1 MAKTWNDL
9 SQLPEFQNLSREEQE
24 RARGIFFDTQIAPQV
39 DEASLP
45 KARALYDE
53 KTLNRTWGEV
63 ATDTGKQL
71 LEGGVNII
79 NAIPSL
85 VAPEWSGTK
94 ALDSAAQ
101 GLQDWQSPTMKAKIA
116 NANAL
121 IEKAGKEGL
130 TAQAEEA
137 LLQYLKDPALASR
150 LVTTNIASVIPGL
163 GSAKLA
169 QAASLAR
176 SAKAAGVAAE
186 ALGAAEKAKAAKMA
200 LLAGGVTNSALN
212 AGGARGEAYKDLYDT
227 AIQQRYSED
236 DAQRIAL
243 EKSRLPAVV
252 GAVTGAPAG
261 MSGLESGL
269 FGRIA
274 GKSAIGEG
282 VKHFGTEVAGELAEE
297 ALPQVATNWQAS
309 EYDQRPLTKDIGR
322 TLVETALATGPNA
335 TVAGVSAGLRREA
348 APPPETPPVGGAPV
362 DGVAPAA
369 PNPANPVTVDAATGE
384 TTPTPP
390 ASPPTVDAA
399 TGETTPAPIPVVGPL
414 SEAAQA
420 GQDAAAAGAHPLPQ
434 APVVDPAISQKE
446 AEALKQQQQDAL
458 QQHDEQMRALKL
470 RQEQLRVNQQ
480 EQKLGLGPTQFDEP
494 ALLSQANDLA
504 SKSLPTIDQPQQEI
518 SNALQ
523 DQAQGPSPAS
533 EPAPAQDPLSQLGR
547 TATAPEV
554 QGQPGATIN
563 PNFTDQQHVDAFNTA
578 NDAINAQGGERLA
591 RPRVR
596 LATPKDLHTSGRIA
610 RKLAS
615 TIAAGFGHRV
625 VYVASE
631 NPQETLTFDGAIS
644 PHDPT
649 TIFLA
654 HDSESPV
661 NRVVSHEVLHG
672 LRRLAPDVY
681 TNMVSGLR
689 QIYDPQS
696 VAQHA
701 EQRGYL
707 GGLTDANEEEW
718 VADLF
723 SNTLHTPKG
732 LAQLA
737 LAMDKKILGSGLMFL
752 NNVKA
757 FISAL
762 HGRLLGSPEMQGADK
777 ALSDL
782 EQARDIVA
790 QGISHYARYRMT
802 GKKNEDLGTIPLS
815 LRSSPAVYTKKTQDL
830 TPITPPT
837 GEQLRAMSPEDYAT
851 IPARHLVKVKAEDK
865 VGLSQEQSAAFR
877 AAHKK
882 AKAAIASQQESTDK
896 AHQAWMQKRSKYW
909 KRALTAEELESAN
922 RYAHPSR
929 EHVTEYNP
937 NVERG
942 VRSTL
947 DVSRVT
953 LTPQEKAIVA
963 EKSAQY
969 ATSSEE
975 ISLVELKKR
984 QKQLVADSQQLKAI
998 ATEKKNLPSLSSLP
1012 KEERAQASSVRAE
1025 IEVRRKALVAGIAE
1039 TKSYLKK
1046 AGWTRS
1052 ALSDQIT
1059 SRIKEIRATFPPSQG
1074 WKSIAVIDATIK
1086 NDNGNPK
1093 VELEWKPIAYAF
1105 EKTSNLTSDQWSDQ
1119 MADSVVQEVVDVIK
1133 RAHEGR
1139 ENPTAEQQNAR
1150 VILASANWYR
1160 KMVHRLRAEFG
1171 GFADVFADLLGS
1183 TSPNTSV
1190 DINWNFA
1197 VQALKG
1203 FVRGE
1208 YDNQLQAFDDWLKA
1222 GKSVNAFKSAHPD
1235 LLISQP
1241 SGALF
1246 GMNSDKAMKAMLG
1259 LWRAVKSGD
1268 APKAR
1273 NFSLNLIGQSEKAT
1287 IDVWAA
1293 RFLQRISGQK
1303 RIPFPAEQ
1311 AVTGSHLTNPENVGG
1326 AFGFGQD
1333 VFRKASDTLK
1343 GMGFSVT
1350 PADLQAVVW
1359 FLEKE
1364 LWTKKNYTSKAG
1376 EGGSFEAMIAAMAPE
1391 NWQFGYTINRDSP
1404 PSDQEMAAEAA
1415 RITKVLGSES
1425 GIELFRI
1432 TSTQGLFAG
1441 DPERSFDMEAVTSP
1455 DWKPGRV
1462 ISYLAEGARA
1472 TQQYDVFISRKLGDD
1487 ETHPNARPG
1496 LEIAFKQDLTREELD
1511 PILQTLMTNGVDGFT
1526 VSVNPI
1532 HARTLQPGQEGKQ
1545 FSGIRLQYVPE
1556 ITQRAVRLGWA
1567 TDQASID
1574 EANDLASGDPARI
1587 EAVLQR
1593 RSDAIHNAVDAVTGD
1608 PLIAHAK
1615 YYDYDTLVIGTE
1627 NYGDY
1632 IGSHTKADHAFGK
1645 GEAGESIV
1653 TRLKGSTSR
1662 IFGRQGTERLPSVA
1676 LGQPGSSGIA
1686 NAPLS
1691 LRSDAGGEERAR
1703 GRPATQGIPSYGKA
1717 TPGSVQGIG
1726 VHYSREER
1734 SSLDSSKFGTGIKGR
1749 EAARVAAATDPRLKS
1764 RVYFYI
1770 NGGKGIH
1777 PEQGLG
1783 GYAHTVNLQNLYDLD
1798 ADPKYLA
1805 KQDANAT
1812 ESAILDAGYDGYV
1825 ADFGA
1830 QRAAVLLG
1838 ARQVPVRYAGRAITP
1853 EVPVGQRAVQ
1863 NPIKQVASILKT
1875 PWQKR
1880 TPAAFGA
1887 LLKETSP
1894 ELYSQFGDQLT
1905 DTQQTYWPGD
1915 MVRELVTPDTVDATP
1930 ADVAAWSRAVPLS
1943 IRTDPPPKK
1952 TVVAYKLFRLDPKR
1966 PGLLFP
1972 LFVKMAGD
1980 KGIEMGI
1987 WLDAEEGAR
1996 DKDKGDKVS
2005 SSIGPLAYRPGWH
2018 AGDLPIATHIGGELV
2033 RRFNE
2038 LTGKFKNLP
2047 TVRRPTQVWAE
2058 VELAADEDWQSVA
2071 NSRALRYA
2079 SDSKTTGAKKGD
2091 IRPETA
2097 QITDQIPVNGFY
2109 RYKTN
2114 PNMTGNWL
2122 IGGSMKVNRLLSDA
2136 EVKRINDAAGTADL
2150 PRKEPLD
2157 LKKYGF
2163 DTEARFSNRSGLFL
2177 SPQRIDYEREARRE
2191 GSDADRELVQSRLDS
2206 AVGEMGIE
2214 YPQRFSV
2221 MREEGPH
2228 FGLNLWR
2235 TGDAI
2240 STTKQ
2245 GINNALSKGRGGAS
2259 LYGQYAYPLYESEAA
2274 YLQSAGLRPFFAE
2287 GGWWYDAVSTIQG
2300 AYMGHGGLKGLPQ
2313 EIGTTLRRVDRRTPD
2328 VWEVEHMPLP
2338 RTDTEYPAR
2347 KRGTPRFS
2355 NRPNTPPEETRFRK
2369 AQRVVQDKFNRF
2381 RVVQDWLKTEGINL
2395 TENADVSKAEERFH
2409 ARVANQIEDFR
2420 EQDLKPLIKKTQKAK
2435 ISMDDIAQFL
2445 HAQHAE
2451 ERNDAVAKINPNFP
2465 DGGSG
2470 MDTQV
2475 ARSILAAATPEL
2487 RAIANE
2493 WRDITEKSLQMKV
2506 DSGLITQEMADAYH
2520 NKYQHYVPLK
2530 GGPEEQLVVGT
2541 GRGLKVRHKEK
2552 RALGHPLRQGGEW
2565 IIEQILADRE
2575 ATIMKAEKA
2584 LMAKHLLQMAV
2595 EMNRPD
2601 IISVEQPKQR
2611 QVLRQQNAY
2620 TVTYKG
2626 APIDTFQSL
2635 EAARVFRQFA
2645 GTQKGRS
2652 LIDFDIVKSTDPQV
2666 VLMAS
2671 PMLADNETMAYVGG
2685 HEIRMQINDDLLARA
2700 YGNLGQEALGPILR
2714 AGRALNTY
2722 LSKAYTGYN
2731 PEFIL
2736 TNMIRDFTT
2745 GIANLSG
2752 EQGVRVAG
2760 KAVKHYP
2767 RAFMDLLRSTR
2778 GPGHVSQA
2786 IKDYREDGGN
2796 TGAAYLD
2803 DLERIGTN
2811 VQQEYAKLQGIL
2823 KNVHDRNF
2831 RGAASAAVGKTL
2843 KPFLG
2848 WIEKLNQASENAM
2861 RLAIY
2866 QAMREAGLGR
2876 VRAASAAKNT
2886 TVNFNRKGEMGQA
2899 VNAWWLFFN
2908 ASVQG
2913 TAAIAHAHF
2922 KGEHKGQAW
2931 ALSSTLV
2938 GIGYL
2943 ASLAAASG
2951 GDDDEDKYEK
2961 LSDYERSRNLIIRTG
2976 DGFAKIPVPYGYGFM
2991 WNLGRTMADAQ
3002 RTGKIDK
3009 APWHLASNFAEE
3021 FTPFGSMVAGA
3032 QADSKQAVMFMGPTA
3047 WQAFAV
3053 PAFNLTSFGTPLYPE
3068 KSFQTA
3074 EFARDQMWRNTKG
3087 SWADELAGLLE
3098 KAGLDVS
3105 PETLKHLWRTGTGGA
3120 GTFATSLFDLGQ
3132 MGVRG
3137 VSEFDAREIP
3147 FVRKVWTVPGV
3158 AEARSRYYTAVDET
3172 KVAEETFKRYKKKGD
3187 FEKADTYREENDALI
3202 SLAKLSEN
3210 NAKRI
3215 KRARDL
3221 YDSVKLDPNM
3231 TLPEKRQALRDL
3243 EIEETQIYDDF
3254 MRTFNERTRVAP
3266 R

>member
-39 DEASLP
+39 DGASLP

-176 SAKAAGVAAE
+176 SAKAAGVAVD

-227 AIQQRYSED
+227 AIQQGYNED

-335 TVAGVSAGLRREA
+335 TVAGVSAGLRHGA
-348 APPPETPPVGGAPV
+348 APTPETPPAGEAPV
-362 DGVAPAA
+362 DSVAPAA
-369 PNPANPVTVDAATGE
+369 PT
-384 TTPTPP
+384 P

-625 VYVASE
+625 IYVASE

-672 LRRLAPDVY
+672 LRRIAPDVY
-681 TNMVSGLR
+681 ANMLSGLR
-689 QIYDPQS
+689 QIYDPES
-696 VAQHA
+696 VAKHA

-723 SNTLHTPKG
+723 SNTLHTPKA
-732 LAQLA
+732 LARLA
-737 LAMDKKILGSGLMFL
+737 LAMDHKVLGSGLMFL

-757 FISAL
+757 FINAL
-762 HGRLLGSPEMQGADK
+762 HGRLLGSPHMQGADN
-777 ALSDL
+777 ALADL
-782 EQARDIVA
+782 EAARDVVTLGIVNY
-790 QGISHYARYRMT
+790 SRYRLT
-802 GKKNEDLGTIPLS
+802 GQTNEDLGTVPLS
-815 LRSSPAVYTKKTQDL
+815 LRSSSAPTKIKNPPLESKNEVTDVYNRETVSARAPTAKGATEDPVTQKLGLGLKTYLRAENLLPGAVETLSSYPQLRPTNRKVTLARRINDFINVIQSNLLWLHDKVPDTIRERSKLWYDGALKITERSSELYGVTKRQFAAVLATQSPQKDWFENVSL
-830 TPITPPT
+830 AERITSIFKRFQGHTWDDKMTGASARVLKQEELAEMSEGVGDELDVDAAPITPSKFIAGKARGMVRRSNGGLT
-837 GEQLRAMSPEDYAT
+837 YEQALAKATAAQDEKNRKNQARLDKIKGKRLDELYDDLDIAMWVRVFDAAHHSPHYSVVSPEGNFVGTRTGKKGAPTRIRWGTFAAVAKSISVLKDGSIENISQRLGAEHKIRNFYNNIIAPNDPAGYVTMDTHAIAADMVSPFSGNSEPVAHNFGMRGVPGSSVYGMSGTYPIHGEGYTRAAAERGVLPREMQSITWEAIRGLFTAPFKASKATGPNGVTHTAAINAMWGAYRNGSKTIDETRQEILDYVKKVTNRTEEEIFTPEWARSPSEVASKTSYEELHGMPKPAAPTNTAWSGMNVEVAPNPDQLKEAAT
-851 IPARHLVKVKAEDK
+851 DTLAKWSKLSDKERGQITELVGTPIIKQTMARLGISQYRIENTIGGFEKDANPSITIHFGPEVSWNQLEEATRVLGYLFKQKQMVLYDETDTTSKEDQVSFVQFKPTRKLSNEEIADLYVKVH
-865 VGLSQEQSAAFR
+865 AAFPDVGGMSVSNGSLSFANFSGTPDEEFGTKLRDVVHTYLKDKDYGVERINHRFRSVLLGDIVGQDAAGNDIIQTTLRGTRYDDETKTTEMGGEDGRSTIGKRSFTRGEALRWKRDFRDVQTSFDQRLEREVRHSYDRLRQESR
-877 AAHKK
+877 A
-882 AKAAIASQQESTDK
+882 AKAA
-896 AHQAWMQKRSKYW
+896 
-909 KRALTAEELESAN
+909 
-922 RYAHPSR
+922 
-929 EHVTEYNP
+929 
-937 NVERG
+937 G
-942 VRSTL
+942 
-947 DVSRVT
+947 
-953 LTPQEKAIVA
+953 
-963 EKSAQY
+963 
-969 ATSSEE
+969 
-975 ISLVELKKR
+975 
-984 QKQLVADSQQLKAI
+984 
-998 ATEKKNLPSLSSLP
+998 
-1012 KEERAQASSVRAE
+1012 
-1025 IEVRRKALVAGIAE
+1025 
-1039 TKSYLKK
+1039 
-1046 AGWTRS
+1046 
-1052 ALSDQIT
+1052 
-1059 SRIKEIRATFPPSQG
+1059 
-1074 WKSIAVIDATIK
+1074 
-1086 NDNGNPK
+1086 
-1093 VELEWKPIAYAF
+1093 
-1105 EKTSNLTSDQWSDQ
+1105 
-1119 MADSVVQEVVDVIK
+1119 
-1133 RAHEGR
+1133 
-1139 ENPTAEQQNAR
+1139 
-1150 VILASANWYR
+1150 LAA
-1160 KMVHRLRAEFG
+1160 
-1171 GFADVFADLLGS
+1171 
-1183 TSPNTSV
+1183 
-1190 DINWNFA
+1190 
-1197 VQALKG
+1197 
-1203 FVRGE
+1203 
-1208 YDNQLQAFDDWLKA
+1208 
-1222 GKSVNAFKSAHPD
+1222 
-1235 LLISQP
+1235 
-1241 SGALF
+1241 
-1246 GMNSDKAMKAMLG
+1246 
-1259 LWRAVKSGD
+1259 
-1268 APKAR
+1268 APA
-1273 NFSLNLIGQSEKAT
+1273 
-1287 IDVWAA
+1287 
-1293 RFLQRISGQK
+1293 
-1303 RIPFPAEQ
+1303 
-1311 AVTGSHLTNPENVGG
+1311 
-1326 AFGFGQD
+1326 
-1333 VFRKASDTLK
+1333 
-1343 GMGFSVT
+1343 
-1350 PADLQAVVW
+1350 
-1359 FLEKE
+1359 
-1364 LWTKKNYTSKAG
+1364 
-1376 EGGSFEAMIAAMAPE
+1376 
-1391 NWQFGYTINRDSP
+1391 
-1404 PSDQEMAAEAA
+1404 
-1415 RITKVLGSES
+1415 
-1425 GIELFRI
+1425 
-1432 TSTQGLFAG
+1432 
-1441 DPERSFDMEAVTSP
+1441 
-1455 DWKPGRV
+1455 
-1462 ISYLAEGARA
+1462 
-1472 TQQYDVFISRKLGDD
+1472 
-1487 ETHPNARPG
+1487 
-1496 LEIAFKQDLTREELD
+1496 
-1511 PILQTLMTNGVDGFT
+1511 
-1526 VSVNPI
+1526 
-1532 HARTLQPGQEGKQ
+1532 
-1545 FSGIRLQYVPE
+1545 
-1556 ITQRAVRLGWA
+1556 
-1567 TDQASID
+1567 
-1574 EANDLASGDPARI
+1574 
-1587 EAVLQR
+1587 
-1593 RSDAIHNAVDAVTGD
+1593 
-1608 PLIAHAK
+1608 
-1615 YYDYDTLVIGTE
+1615 
-1627 NYGDY
+1627 
-1632 IGSHTKADHAFGK
+1632 
-1645 GEAGESIV
+1645 
-1653 TRLKGSTSR
+1653 
-1662 IFGRQGTERLPSVA
+1662 
-1676 LGQPGSSGIA
+1676 
-1686 NAPLS
+1686 S
-1691 LRSDAGGEERAR
+1691 LRSDAGGQERAR
-1703 GRPATQGIPSYGKA
+1703 GRTATQGSPVYGKA

-1734 SSLDSSKFGTGIKGR
+1734 SSLDSGKFGTGIKGR
-1749 EAARVAAATDPRLKS
+1749 EAARVAAATDPRLRN

-1770 NGGKGIH
+1770 NDGKGIH

-1838 ARQVPVRYAGRAITP
+1838 ARQVPVRYVGRAITP

-1880 TPAAFGA
+1880 TPAAFGEM
-1887 LLKETSP
+1887 LKEKSP
-1894 ELYSQFGDQLT
+1894 ELYAQFGNQLT
-1905 DTQQTYWPGD
+1905 GTGDTYWPGD
-1915 MVRELVTPDTVDATP
+1915 MARKLVTPDTVDATP
-1930 ADVAAWSRAVPLS
+1930 ADVAAWSQAVPMS
-1943 IRTDPPPKK
+1943 IRTKPAPRK
-1952 TVVAYKLFRLDPKR
+1952 TVIAYKLFRLDPKR
-1966 PGLLFP
+1966 PGELFP
-1972 LFVKMAGD
+1972 LFVKMGNNAG
-1980 KGIEMGI
+1980 IPMGI
-1987 WLDAEEGAR
+1987 WQDAEEGEPSTTL
-1996 DKDKGDKVS
+1996 GKVKS
-2005 SSIGPLAYRPGWH
+2005 LLGPLAFRPGWH
-2018 AGDLPIATHIGGELV
+2018 AGDLPIATHIGGE
-2033 RRFNE
+2033 RDKA
-2038 LTGKFKNLP
+2038 TGKP
-2047 TVRRPTQVWAE
+2047 TVRLLNQVWAE
-2058 VELAADEDWQSVA
+2058 VELAADVDWQAEA
-2071 NSRALRYA
+2071 NSRG
-2079 SDSKTTGAKKGD
+2079 KTARDK
-2091 IRPETA
+2091 A
-2097 QITDQIPVNGFY
+2097 ITDQVPVDGFY

-2136 EVKRINDAAGTADL
+2136 EVKRINDEAGTADL

-2206 AVGEMGIE
+2206 AVEEMGIE
-2214 YPQRFSV
+2214 YPQKFSV

-2369 AQRVVQDKFNRF
+2369 AQRIVQDKFNRF
-2381 RVVQDWLKTEGINL
+2381 RVIQDWLKKEGVNL
-2395 TENADVSKAEERFH
+2395 TENADVYKAEERFH

-2420 EQDLKPLIKKTQKAK
+2420 EQDLKPLIKRTQELQ

-2470 MDTQV
+2470 MDTAV

-2565 IIEQILADRE
+2565 IIEQILEDRE

-2601 IISVEQPKQR
+2601 LISVEEPKKR

-2626 APIDTFQSL
+2626 SPIETFQSL

-2645 GTQKGRS
+2645 GTQRGRS
-2652 LIDFDIVKSTDPQV
+2652 LIDFDTVKSTDPQV

-2752 EQGVRVAG
+2752 EQGLRVAG

-2778 GPGHVSQA
+2778 GPGHVSQS
-2786 IKDYREDGGN
+2786 IQDYREDGGN

-2811 VQQEYAKLQGIL
+2811 VQQEYAKLQGVTQNL
-2823 KNVHDRNF
+2823 RDRNF
-2831 RGAASAAVGKTL
+2831 KGAASAAVGKTL
-2843 KPFLG
+2843 KPFIG

-2876 VRAASAAKNT
+2876 VKAASAAKNT
-2886 TVNFNRKGEMGQA
+2886 TVNFNRKGEIGQA

-2913 TAAIAHAHF
+2913 TAALSHAHF

-3231 TLPEKRQALRDL
+3231 TLPEKRQALRAL

-3266 R
+3266 K